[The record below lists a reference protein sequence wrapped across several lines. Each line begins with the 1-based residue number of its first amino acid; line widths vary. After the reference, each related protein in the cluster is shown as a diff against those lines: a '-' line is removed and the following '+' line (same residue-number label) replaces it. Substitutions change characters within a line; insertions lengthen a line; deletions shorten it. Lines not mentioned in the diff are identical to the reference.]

1 MRVKLLTVSELE
13 QLTAT
18 AVDSDQSQMI
28 DALIETATGMI
39 ERRLDRKLERGDYT
53 ISRFVHARTVLLE
66 AYPVEA
72 VHSVR
77 LDGAT
82 LVGWTLDA
90 EAGILTLPQR
100 MCGQL
105 EVAYRGGFAE
115 IPAAIKQA
123 CALMV
128 LSLRRSMEND
138 GQALM
143 SERLG
148 DYQMMYY
155 QQQGAAASISPV
167 ADALLLPWKNRR
179 VAG

>member
-1 MRVKLLTVSELE
+1 MKLLTVTELE
-13 QLTAT
+13 QLTA
-18 AVDSDQSQMI
+18 APVGNDQAQMM

-39 ERRLDRKLERGDYT
+39 ERRLGRKLERGEYSVD
-53 ISRFVHARTVLLE
+53 RFVHARTVLLD
-66 AYPVEA
+66 AYPVET
-72 VHSVR
+72 VRYVR

-82 LVGWTLDA
+82 LDGWTLDT
-90 EAGILTLPQR
+90 ESGILTLPNR
-100 MCGQL
+100 MCGRL
-105 EVAYRGGFAE
+105 EVEYRGGFTE

-128 LSLRRSMEND
+128 LSLRRSVEND

-155 QQQGAAASISPV
+155 QQAGAATSISPV

-179 VAG
+179 IAG

>member
-1 MRVKLLTVSELE
+1 MRVKLLTVTELE

-18 AVDSDQSQMI
+18 DLEDSQSLMYE
-28 DALIETATGMI
+28 ALIETASGMI
-39 ERRLDRKLERGDYT
+39 EKRLGRKLEMGDHYAA
-53 ISRFVHARTVLLE
+53 RFVHGRTVLLD
-66 AYPVEA
+66 AYPVER
-72 VHSVR
+72 VDYVG
-77 LDGAT
+77 LDGAE
-82 LVGWTLDA
+82 LDGWTLDA
-90 EAGILTLPQR
+90 ESGILTLPQR
-100 MCGQL
+100 VCGRI
-105 EVAYRGGFAE
+105 EVEYRGGFTE

-155 QQQGAAASISPV
+155 QQSGAAASISPV